1 MSSIQNSLL
10 TSYIAMSDIHIKD
23 VLSIER
29 KSYNYP
35 WSEKIFSDCIKNN
48 YLCRILELDNELIG
62 YLISSIIQNEC
73 HIMNLCI
80 KNDFRGLGYGTFV
93 LNELH
98 SELRK
103 LKCKIVFLECRPSNE
118 HALKLYNGQGYNEIG
133 IRKNYYPAQNGY
145 EDAIMLAK
153 NVDW

>member
-10 TSYIAMSDIHIKD
+10 TNYIVMDDVHIQD
-23 VLSIER
+23 VLCIER
-29 KSYNYP
+29 NSYNYP

-48 YLCRILELDNELIG
+48 YLCRILALDNELIG
-62 YLISSIIQNEC
+62 YLICSIIQDEC

-80 KNDFRGLGYGTFV
+80 KSDFRRLGYARLI

-103 LKCKIVFLECRPSNE
+103 LKCKIVFLECRSSNE
-118 HALKLYNGQGYNEIG
+118 RALKLYYAEGYNEIG
-133 IRKNYYPAQNGY
+133 VRKNYYPAPDGY
-145 EDAIMLAK
+145 EDATILAK